1 MCITVPHVC
10 KTFVVVE
17 WFMYTDVGW
26 FIYTDVCSSDT
37 GVGMYIPWS

>member
-1 MCITVPHVC
+1 MCIIVPHVR
-10 KTFVVVE
+10 KTVVVVE
-17 WFMYTDVGW
+17 W